1 MTQPADQGCSNMTQ
15 QVVSNRHNLTYINEE
30 DKSSSIER
38 INKEMLT
45 HSIKE
50 TGGAPKNENFEVQK
64 NNQKIGY
71 EKFGTDGLVELKPVE
86 HRTLVETFGE
96 EKVRAAIEDL
106 NDKIAAGG
114 DDSLNNAKSHF
125 HVLRYWLRYRK
136 DSDSTKPQQ
145 RKIDLNALKH
155 N

>member
-1 MTQPADQGCSNMTQ
+1 MG
-15 QVVSNRHNLTYINEE
+15 
-30 DKSSSIER
+30 
-38 INKEMLT
+38 
-45 HSIKE
+45 
-50 TGGAPKNENFEVQK
+50 FEKYGQ
-64 NNQKIGY
+64 
-71 EKFGTDGLVELKPVE
+71 DGLVELKPVE